1 MQIRTPAVA
10 GMFYPE
16 TSKDLKSSIRNCFL
30 HKYGPQKMPPLIDNQ
45 KIFGV
50 ICPHAG
56 YTYSGPIAANS
67 YYAISSQK
75 PELVIIIGP
84 NHWGIGKKVAAM
96 KEGVWRTPL
105 GDIEVDSESTSE
117 ISNISSIIKLDF
129 FSHTKDHSLEV
140 QIPML
145 QEIYIHKFRILPI
158 ILIDQTC
165 STAVEIGKAIAKIAK
180 NRNVMIIGSSDFTHY
195 QPNDFAHQQD
205 LSLINTI
212 LTLDI
217 DQFYNILEE
226 KQISAC
232 GYGAIASTI
241 VACKTLGATKGTLI
255 KYATSGDIAGEKDS
269 VVGYA
274 SIIFS

>member
-30 HKYGPQKMPPLIDNQ
+30 HKYGPQKMPPSVDNQ

-96 KEGVWRTPL
+96 AEGVWRTPL

-117 ISNISSIIKLDF
+117 ISNISNIIKLDF
-129 FSHTKDHSLEV
+129 FSHIKDHSLEV
-140 QIPML
+140 QLPML
-145 QEIYIHKFRILPI
+145 QKIYIHKFRILPI
-158 ILIDQTC
+158 ILIDQTS
-165 STAVEIGKAIAKIAK
+165 STAVKIGNAVSKIAK

-205 LSLINTI
+205 LTLIDTI
-212 LTLDI
+212 LALDI
-217 DQFYNILEE
+217 DQFYKILEE
-226 KQISAC
+226 KQIS
-232 GYGAIASTI
+232 
-241 VACKTLGATKGTLI
+241 
-255 KYATSGDIAGEKDS
+255 
-269 VVGYA
+269 
-274 SIIFS
+274 